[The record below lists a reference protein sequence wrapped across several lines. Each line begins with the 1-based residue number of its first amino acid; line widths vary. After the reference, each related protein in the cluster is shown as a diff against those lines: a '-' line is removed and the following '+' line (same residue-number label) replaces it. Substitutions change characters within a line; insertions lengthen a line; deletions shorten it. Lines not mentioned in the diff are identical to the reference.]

1 MRLIKSYNERY
12 VMRSVKRVSEKFA
25 SESERNAREKR
36 RRRRRRRG
44 QRRRPSCANESNE
57 KNENA
62 SKRCADVE
70 SVNCRRRMIIFCAL
84 KMNCAWSMLKL
95 SDAACAR
102 VVETDRRLAEA
113 RRATNADE
121 APVEARGQA
130 RLRVRTAEADRHP
143 DVGAVVV
150 ILVVLHGDAVAILR
164 ARRIAR
170 AKAKAAALHV
180 VDDDESRDLILE
192 TISARGDMT
201 AIVILAVDDVR

>member
-1 MRLIKSYNERY
+1 LIKSYNERY

-25 SESERNAREKR
+25 SESERNARGKR

-44 QRRRPSCANESNE
+44 QRRRQSCANESNE

-62 SKRCADVE
+62 WKRCADVE
-70 SVNCRRRMIIFCAL
+70 SVNCKRRMTIFCAL
-84 KMNCAWSMLKL
+84 KMSCAWSMLKL
-95 SDAACAR
+95 SDVDCAR

-113 RRATNADE
+113 HRATNADE
-121 APVEARGQA
+121 APVEAQGQV

-143 DVGAVVV
+143 DVGAVAV

-180 VDDDESRDLILE
+180 VDDDETRDLILE
-192 TISARGDMT
+192 KISARGDMT
-201 AIVILAVDDVR
+201 VIVTLAVDDVR